1 MDAVSFVIDSQLKQ
15 TSYPLT
21 SLDVCDLRLVDDQRW
36 PWLLIIPRVA
46 QAVELIDIS
55 PDLRAQVWLEIDHV
69 GRVMRDQ
76 FSPHKLNVAALGNQV
91 RQLHVHC
98 IARFPEDEAWP
109 NPVWGVGDSVPYDSE
124 LLNSRLNALRAAF
137 S

>member
-36 PWLLIIPRVA
+36 PWLLIIPRVPH
-46 QAVELIDIS
+46 AVEIIDIT

-76 FSPHKLNVAALGNQV
+76 FSPHKLNIAALGNQV

-109 NPVWGVGDSVPYDSE
+109 NPVWGVGDSMPYDSE
-124 LLNSRLNALRAAF
+124 LLNSRLNALRDAF

>member
-36 PWLLIIPRVA
+36 PWLLIIPRVPH
-46 QAVELIDIS
+46 AVELIDIT

-76 FSPHKLNVAALGNQV
+76 FSPHKLNIAALGNQV

-109 NPVWGVGDSVPYDSE
+109 NPVWGVGDSAPYDSE
-124 LLNSRLNALRAAF
+124 LLNTRLNGLRDAF

>member
-46 QAVELIDIS
+46 HAVELIDIT

-76 FSPHKLNVAALGNQV
+76 FSPHKLNIAALGNQV

-109 NPVWGVGDSVPYDSE
+109 NPVWGVGDSVPYDSA
-124 LLNSRLNALRAAF
+124 LLNSRLNALRDAF

>member
-36 PWLLIIPRVA
+36 PWLLIIPRVPH
-46 QAVELIDIS
+46 AVELIDIT

-76 FSPHKLNVAALGNQV
+76 VSPHKLNIAALGNQV

-124 LLNSRLNALRAAF
+124 LLNSRLNALRDAF

>member
-1 MDAVSFVIDSQLKQ
+1 MDAASFVIDSQLKQ

-36 PWLLIIPRVA
+36 PWLLIIPRIPH
-46 QAVELIDIS
+46 AVELIDIT

-76 FSPHKLNVAALGNQV
+76 FSPHKLNIAALGNQV

-124 LLNSRLNALRAAF
+124 LLNSRLNALRDAF

>member
-36 PWLLIIPRVA
+36 PWLLIIPRVPH
-46 QAVELIDIS
+46 AVELIDIT

-76 FSPHKLNVAALGNQV
+76 FSPHKLNIAALGNQV

-124 LLNSRLNALRAAF
+124 LLNSRLHALRAAF

>member
-1 MDAVSFVIDSQLKQ
+1 MDAGSFFIDSQLKQ

-46 QAVELIDIS
+46 HAVELIAIS

-76 FSPHKLNVAALGNQV
+76 FSPHKLNIAALGNQV

-124 LLNSRLNALRAAF
+124 LLRKCQSVFLR
-137 S
+137 SGS

>member
-1 MDAVSFVIDSQLKQ
+1 MDAASFVIDSQLKQ

-55 PDLRAQVWLEIDHV
+55 PNLRAQVWLEIDHV

-76 FSPHKLNVAALGNQV
+76 FSPHKLNIAALGNQV

>member
-1 MDAVSFVIDSQLKQ
+1 MDAVSFVIDSRLKQ

-36 PWLLIIPRVA
+36 PWLLIIPRVPH
-46 QAVELIDIS
+46 AVELIDIT

-76 FSPHKLNVAALGNQV
+76 FSPHKLNIAALGNQV

-124 LLNSRLNALRAAF
+124 LLNSRLNGLRDAF

>member
-1 MDAVSFVIDSQLKQ
+1 MDAGSFVIDSQLKQ

-36 PWLLIIPRVA
+36 PWLLIIPRVPH
-46 QAVELIDIS
+46 AVELIDIT

-76 FSPHKLNVAALGNQV
+76 FSPHKLNIAALGNQV

-124 LLNSRLNALRAAF
+124 LLNSRLNALRDAF

>member
-76 FSPHKLNVAALGNQV
+76 FSPHKLNIAALGNQV

-124 LLNSRLNALRAAF
+124 LLNSRLTALRAAF

>member
-1 MDAVSFVIDSQLKQ
+1 MDAASFVIDSQLKQ

-36 PWLLIIPRVA
+36 PWLLIIPRVPH
-46 QAVELIDIS
+46 AVELIDIT

-76 FSPHKLNVAALGNQV
+76 FSPHKLNIAALGNQV

-124 LLNSRLNALRAAF
+124 LLNSRLNGLRDAF

>member
-1 MDAVSFVIDSQLKQ
+1 MDAASFVIDSQLKQ

-36 PWLLIIPRVA
+36 PWLLIIPRVPH
-46 QAVELIDIS
+46 AVELIDIT

-76 FSPHKLNVAALGNQV
+76 FSPHKLNIAALGNQV

-124 LLNSRLNALRAAF
+124 LLNSRLNALRDAF

>member
-1 MDAVSFVIDSQLKQ
+1 MDAASFVIDSQLKQ

-36 PWLLIIPRVA
+36 PWLLIIPRVPH
-46 QAVELIDIS
+46 AVELIDIT

-76 FSPHKLNVAALGNQV
+76 FSPHKLNIAALGNQV